1 MKTKIL
7 KSKVVVDMS
16 NEEYDTMFKYI
27 EKLRSM
33 LNT

>member
-7 KSKVVVDMS
+7 KSKVTIEMS

-27 EKLRSM
+27 DILQAC
-33 LNT
+33 